1 MAAVLSH
8 RLAKESEMTQRE
20 MIDFIREEFGVEVSA
35 TTISRALKMRKTTL
49 KVMRRVAQQQV
60 LDLQH
65 FYYYRLKMMGS
76 RSYRYIFIDESGFDR
91 PGMLRKKGWA
101 PKGVTPVQK
110 EPVFPA
116 RNAKKRGDFEISRP

>member
-20 MIDFIREEFGVEVSA
+20 MIDFGREEFGVEVSA

-60 LDLQH
+60 PDLQH

-76 RSYRYIFIDESGFDR
+76 RSYRYIFIDESGLDSQACFERRDGLQR
-91 PGMLRKKGWA
+91 GSLQCRRSRCSLPEM
-101 PKGVTPVQK
+101 PKSVG
-110 EPVFPA
+110 F
-116 RNAKKRGDFEISRP
+116 